1 MTPQDMAE
9 THAAAFTQSRPW
21 SAEEFSNLIANR
33 FTHVVGD
40 KRSFALIQVI
50 GEEAE
55 LLTIATRPDYQRR
68 GLARRIM
75 ADWHAKAREL
85 GAIRAFLDVAS
96 DNHSAIS
103 LYQTSGYTPCG
114 NRADYYHRKSGPN
127 ADAIVMERPL
137 SEKYPLF

>member
-21 SAEEFSNLIANR
+21 SAEEFNDLLANR
-33 FTHVVGD
+33 FTYAIGD

-55 LLTIATRPDYQRR
+55 LLTIATHPNYQRR
-68 GLARRIM
+68 GLARGVM
-75 ADWHAKAREL
+75 VDWHAKAQSL

-103 LYQTSGYTPCG
+103 LYQSCGYTPCG
-114 NRADYYHRKSGPN
+114 NRAAYYQRKSGPN
-127 ADAIVMERPL
+127 ADAIVMERRL
-137 SEKYPLF
+137 SDKYSLF